1 MSPNDEKGC
10 SVKRSYCVMVVGKFL
25 MAMLG
30 KAPKIVGRYTP
41 LLGNRNCVLSTLI
54 KRVR

>member
-1 MSPNDEKGC
+1 MSPTDEKGC

-41 LLGNRNCVLSTLI
+41 LLGNRKCVLSTLI